1 MDLQKSWEITSRHLE
16 AAFNQLPLSIKEEP
30 SVGSVERFHEWL
42 AHNEL
47 ELALDELEGLG
58 QLNNCSSEFWRELLA
73 AARNMNLRD
82 HVARYER
89 KLK

>member
-1 MDLQKSWEITSRHLE
+1 MDLQKSWEITSRHLK

-30 SVGSVERFHEWL
+30 SVGSVKRFHDWL

-58 QLNNCSSEFWRELLA
+58 QLNSCASEFWRELLA
-73 AARNMNLRD
+73 AARNMDLPE
-82 HVARYER
+82 HVSRYET